1 MIDGNKHFA
10 LIFAGI
16 CVAVFFA
23 QIAFPVVTDVFVL
36 QSSDVLV
43 RPWILVTSIFLHGG
57 IEHLLYNMIALVI
70 FGMILESIIGSKK
83 FVAIFFVTGI
93 IASIGSSF
101 FYNAALGAS
110 GAIFGLLGTL
120 AVLRPRMT
128 VWVYSVPMPMFF
140 AAGVWLVIDL
150 LGVFYPSGTANVAHI
165 AGLIF
170 GAAIGYY
177 MRKQYPEAQRR
188 WKKEKVLSDDEINNW
203 EEHYM
208 R

>member
-1 MIDGNKHFA
+1 MLDGNKHFA

-16 CVAVFFA
+16 CVAVFFV
-23 QIAFPVVTDVFVL
+23 QIAIPVVTDIFVL

-57 IEHLLYNMIALVI
+57 IEHLLYNMIALVV

-83 FVAIFFVTGI
+83 FVTIFFVTGI
-93 IASIGSSF
+93 IASICSSF

-128 VWVYSVPMPMFF
+128 VWVYSVPMPMFV
-140 AAGVWLVIDL
+140 AAGAWLVIDL
-150 LGVFYPSGTANVAHI
+150 LGVLYPSGTANVAHI
-165 AGLIF
+165 AGLLF
-170 GAAIGYY
+170 GAAVGFY
-177 MRKQYPEAQRR
+177 MRKQYPGEQRK

-203 EEHYM
+203 EDRYM
-208 R
+208 K